1 MFRHSPRVSALEF
14 TREVDA
20 SDRPIAPIISPIIS
34 LNCADRLNCH
44 EGVQATSLT
53 EWGVLFDT
61 SGDPFVGD
69 HHAPRQAPIHQLNS
83 PQLNPPQ
90 LKPQRLRKAPQLW
103 PQSHCER
110 AAGWAARWSNGRRP
124 WRPPQTPP
132 LSKISA
138 CVVPGR
144 SVDRT
149 VGRWTGRSAHRIVC
163 VTRTLACVL
172 SVPVLAVLEPPLYRY
187 PQYMRQVCT

>member
-103 PQSHCER
+103 PQSRCGR
-110 AAGWAARWSNGRRP
+110 AAGRMLVAYEAAIDAWDEEE
-124 WRPPQTPP
+124 Q
-132 LSKISA
+132 
-138 CVVPGR
+138 
-144 SVDRT
+144 
-149 VGRWTGRSAHRIVC
+149 
-163 VTRTLACVL
+163 
-172 SVPVLAVLEPPLYRY
+172 LEE
-187 PQYMRQVCT
+187 RQA